1 MYACRMETTFE
12 GLLDDSSLDRATP
25 KYEQLRAKIMSEI
38 KAGRL
43 RPGDMLPPEP
53 TMAEQMSVARST
65 VRQALAELE
74 QAGIVR
80 RIRGKG
86 TFIHDEAHLRARS
99 GLDAF
104 ALVLPNAQKGYYP
117 SLLAGFDSAATAVRS
132 QVIVVSTLNDSHR
145 QADGI
150 LQLIDK
156 KVAGAAIVPAM
167 SPPTPAYQIRQL
179 QQHQIPVVL
188 CHRGIEG
195 VRAPLL
201 AFNGHDV
208 GRLAGEAMLERGHRH
223 IAFIST
229 WRTDLAQRFEAGL
242 RTAIGRGGG
251 AIDDECVVYVETDDD
266 TNLKEYESRM
276 EEAIDHLIAKS
287 CRPTAIF
294 ATFDDVAEHIY
305 LSLVRRNIKVPE
317 EISLV
322 SFGGMMR
329 IGPMQQMLT
338 AVTVDEMQLGKHA
351 AEVLDEMRRGK
362 RRMEVDDRV
371 EIPLALSEGRTSG
384 ASRNDARLIVGA
396 ALPERYRKAVAFWRR
411 QPNPSGDQ
419 CDRQCKTDKNRFRH
433 ELLQNDIE
441 PRGKGRGAEQHA
453 DGQGENP
460 RKQNISQSSQLKP
473 RAIGGHRAGD
483 AAGKNVRGA
492 HGHAEPVGCADRRHR
507 DYFGRCALR
516 VVEMFLADLFAD
528 RDDDALPPD
537 HRPAADRDRD
547 GELHPEG
554 QIFRCLIQQRV
565 IFSKRLQLA
574 GIADLVCMRELGEGL
589 VNQIKIG
596 SQRFAVLRRNI
607 PQALLLGHDPQQV
620 TIGRRQR
627 DECVG
632 R

>member
-1 MYACRMETTFE
+1 MHYRAGPSAQCR
-12 GLLDDSSLDRATP
+12 R
-25 KYEQLRAKIMSEI
+25 
-38 KAGRL
+38 
-43 RPGDMLPPEP
+43 
-53 TMAEQMSVARST
+53 
-65 VRQALAELE
+65 
-74 QAGIVR
+74 
-80 RIRGKG
+80 
-86 TFIHDEAHLRARS
+86 
-99 GLDAF
+99 
-104 ALVLPNAQKGYYP
+104 GYYP

-276 EEAIDHLIAKS
+276 EKAIDHLIAKS

-322 SFGGMMR
+322 SFGGMMG
-329 IGPMQQMLT
+329 IGLMQQMLT

-371 EIPLALSEGRTSG
+371 EIPLALSEGIESSG
-384 ASRNDARLIVGA
+384 RIPQMMLALLLVQLYLSKLIG
-396 ALPERYRKAVAFWRR
+396 KAVAFWRR
-411 QPNPSGDQ
+411 AAKSVGRSVRSPMQ
-419 CDRQCKTDKNRFRH
+419 DRQKSFPARAASKRYRA
-433 ELLQNDIE
+433 
-441 PRGKGRGAEQHA
+441 PRQRS
-453 DGQGENP
+453 
-460 RKQNISQSSQLKP
+460 R
-473 RAIGGHRAGD
+473 
-483 AAGKNVRGA
+483 
-492 HGHAEPVGCADRRHR
+492 
-507 DYFGRCALR
+507 
-516 VVEMFLADLFAD
+516 
-528 RDDDALPPD
+528 
-537 HRPAADRDRD
+537 RPAA
-547 GELHPEG
+547 
-554 QIFRCLIQQRV
+554 
-565 IFSKRLQLA
+565 
-574 GIADLVCMRELGEGL
+574 
-589 VNQIKIG
+589 
-596 SQRFAVLRRNI
+596 RRR
-607 PQALLLGHDPQQV
+607 A
-620 TIGRRQR
+620 R
-627 DECVG
+627 
-632 R
+632 